1 VELTDTLT
9 IDGRINTV
17 ISGTPQQRKLLS
29 SYLDHLEEKG
39 KIKYG
44 LHVSEQS
51 VMSCYVRDMK
61 KGDHIHFVDGAGGGY
76 TKAANQLKNK

>member
-1 VELTDTLT
+1 L
-9 IDGRINTV
+9 RILFDEGV
-17 ISGTPQQRKLLS
+17 SQLKALV
-29 SYLDHLEEKG
+29 LEEKG

-61 KGDHIHFVDGAGGGY
+61 KGDQIHFVDGAGGGY
-76 TKAANQLKNK
+76 TVKGILAIS